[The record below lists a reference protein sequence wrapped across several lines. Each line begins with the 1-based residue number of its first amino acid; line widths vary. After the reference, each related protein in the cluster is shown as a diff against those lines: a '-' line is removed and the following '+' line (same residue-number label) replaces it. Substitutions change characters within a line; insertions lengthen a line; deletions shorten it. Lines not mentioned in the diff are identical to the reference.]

1 VFRLLCFLFEEFEK
15 FESLMGLMGLKE
27 GRGKLKDGLG
37 WS

>member
-1 VFRLLCFLFEEFEK
+1 MFRLLCFLFEEFEK